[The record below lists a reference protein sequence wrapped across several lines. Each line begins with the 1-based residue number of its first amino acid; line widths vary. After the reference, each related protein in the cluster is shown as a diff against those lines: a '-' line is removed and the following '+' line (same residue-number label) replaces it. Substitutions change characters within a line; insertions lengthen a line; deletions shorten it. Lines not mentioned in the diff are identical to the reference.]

1 MKNIPEI
8 RIKGFEGEWKESVL
22 QENLADNL
30 RTNTLARAFL
40 SDNDGEVLNVHYGDV
55 LIKYDSLLNAA
66 KDDIPHIKGSK
77 AKDYSDFIQDGD
89 IIFADTA
96 EDETAGK
103 CVEVINVGNNNIVSG
118 LHTIACRPKHTFGK
132 GFLGYYI
139 NSPKYHEQLYPL
151 LQGIKVFSLNKSQL
165 EQTEMRTPESLA
177 EQQSLGS
184 FFSSFD
190 RLLSDHHR
198 RLENLRRVKKSML
211 QKMFPQQGQTVPEI
225 RFKGFGGEWE
235 KLLLGDLLDDNIKTN
250 TFSRALLSDG
260 NGEVLDIHYGDILI
274 KFDSVLNV
282 ADVKIPHITGS
293 KAKDFNCYLQDGD
306 IIFADTAED
315 ETAGKC
321 IEIENI
327 GNKYLVSGLHT
338 IACRPN
344 KVIGKGFLGYY
355 LNSPN
360 YHNQL
365 LPLMQGIKVFSIN
378 KMPLKQTFVQLPS
391 SVDEQRRIGSFFT
404 SLANLINDEVNY
416 IDQLTRVKS
425 TLLQKMFV

>member
-1 MKNIPEI
+1 MSNDKLLPRVEYEDINSGKGTLNKDVRRKKSNKVGLLFQPNDILFGKLRPYLKNIL
-8 RIKGFEGEWKESVL
+8 KASFEGIAV
-22 QENLADNL
+22 
-30 RTNTLARAFL
+30 
-40 SDNDGEVLNVHYGDV
+40 GDFW
-55 LIKYDSLLNAA
+55 IY
-66 KDDIPHIKGSK
+66 
-77 AKDYSDFIQDGD
+77 
-89 IIFADTA
+89 
-96 EDETAGK
+96 
-103 CVEVINVGNNNIVSG
+103 
-118 LHTIACRPKHTFGK
+118 RPKGDSN
-132 GFLGYYI
+132 FLYYLMQT
-139 NSPKYHEQLYPL
+139 NQYSEATSQTTGTKMPRADWN
-151 LQGIKVFSLNKSQL
+151 VVSKS
-165 EQTEMRTPESLA
+165 EFNFPNLA

-225 RFKGFGGEWE
+225 RFKGFRGEWE

-391 SVDEQRRIGSFFT
+391 SVDEQQRIGSFFT
-404 SLANLINDEVNY
+404 SLDNLINDEVNY

>member
-8 RIKGFEGEWKESVL
+8 RIKGFEGEWKSCTFDEEIERISIMSNDKHLPKV
-22 QENLADNL
+22 EYEDINSGKG
-30 RTNTLARAFL
+30 TL
-40 SDNDGEVLNVHYGDV
+40 NKDV
-55 LIKYDSLLNAA
+55 RRKKSNKVGLLFQP
-66 KDDIPHIKGSK
+66 DDILFGKLRPYLKNILK
-77 AKDYSDFIQDGD
+77 ASFEGIAVGDFWIY
-89 IIFADTA
+89 
-96 EDETAGK
+96 
-103 CVEVINVGNNNIVSG
+103 
-118 LHTIACRPKHTFGK
+118 RPKGDSN
-132 GFLGYYI
+132 FLYYLMQT
-139 NSPKYHEQLYPL
+139 NQYSEATSQTTGTKMPRADWN
-151 LQGIKVFSLNKSQL
+151 VVSKSEFNFPNL
-165 EQTEMRTPESLA
+165 S

-225 RFKGFGGEWE
+225 RFKGFSGEWE

-404 SLANLINDEVNY
+404 SLDNLINDEVNY

>member
-55 LIKYDSLLNAA
+55 LIKYGSLLNAA

-225 RFKGFGGEWE
+225 RFKGFSGEWE
-235 KLLLGDLLDDNIKTN
+235 KAKLSSVAKRITRKNTNLECTMPVTISSQDGIVEQTSFFNNIVASSNLSNYYLIKRGEFAYNKSYSNGYPFGSVKRLDKYEEGALSTLYILFSLNEEVSSDFIIYYFETSLWHNEVAQRATEGARNHGLLNIGAED
-250 TFSRALLSDG
+250 F
-260 NGEVLDIHYGDILI
+260 LDI
-274 KFDSVLNV
+274 
-282 ADVKIPHITGS
+282 
-293 KAKDFNCYLQDGD
+293 
-306 IIFADTAED
+306 
-315 ETAGKC
+315 
-321 IEIENI
+321 EI
-327 GNKYLVSGLHT
+327 
-338 IACRPN
+338 
-344 KVIGKGFLGYY
+344 
-355 LNSPN
+355 
-360 YHNQL
+360 L
-365 LPLMQGIKVFSIN
+365 LPQSI
-378 KMPLKQTFVQLPS
+378 
-391 SVDEQRRIGSFFT
+391 DEQQRIGSFFI
-404 SLANLINDEVNY
+404 SLDNLINDEVNY

>member
-1 MKNIPEI
+1 MP
-8 RIKGFEGEWKESVL
+8 
-22 QENLADNL
+22 
-30 RTNTLARAFL
+30 T
-40 SDNDGEVLNVHYGDV
+40 
-55 LIKYDSLLNAA
+55 
-66 KDDIPHIKGSK
+66 
-77 AKDYSDFIQDGD
+77 
-89 IIFADTA
+89 
-96 EDETAGK
+96 
-103 CVEVINVGNNNIVSG
+103 
-118 LHTIACRPKHTFGK
+118 
-132 GFLGYYI
+132 
-139 NSPKYHEQLYPL
+139 
-151 LQGIKVFSLNKSQL
+151 SQL
-165 EQTEMRTPESLA
+165 EKGPYPVVYSNGIGYYHKYYKCKAPGLVTGRSGTIGHFTYIRDGYYWPHNTTLWVTDFKGNEPLFIEYLYKNKHFENFMMGSGVPTLNRNEIHKEHSAIPNLA

-225 RFKGFGGEWE
+225 RFKGFSGEWE

-404 SLANLINDEVNY
+404 SLDNLINDEVNY

>member
-55 LIKYDSLLNAA
+55 LIKYGSLLNAA

-165 EQTEMRTPESLA
+165 EQTEMRSPESLA

-211 QKMFPQQGQTVPEI
+211 QKMFSQQGQTVPEI
-225 RFKGFGGEWE
+225 RFKGFSGEWE
-235 KLLLGDLLDDNIKTN
+235 KAKLSTFLEVSEEKNSDNFYGIEDVLSVSGDYGVVNQIEFQGRSFAGASVAGYGVAETGDVIYTKSPLKSNPYGIIKTN
-250 TFSRALLSDG
+250 KGKPGIVSVLYGVYHPIKGRTDSSFVQTYFESDARLNNYLRVLINKGSKNTLLISDEDALR
-260 NGEVLDIHYGDILI
+260 GEVC
-274 KFDSVLNV
+274 F
-282 ADVKIPHITGS
+282 
-293 KAKDFNCYLQDGD
+293 
-306 IIFADTAED
+306 
-315 ETAGKC
+315 
-321 IEIENI
+321 
-327 GNKYLVSGLHT
+327 
-338 IACRPN
+338 
-344 KVIGKGFLGYY
+344 
-355 LNSPN
+355 
-360 YHNQL
+360 
-365 LPLMQGIKVFSIN
+365 
-378 KMPLKQTFVQLPS
+378 PS
-391 SVDEQRRIGSFFT
+391 YEEQQRLSSFFT
-404 SLANLINDEVNY
+404 SLDNLINDEVNY